1 MVHRRDKPI
10 IVACIPAYNEEKYI
24 AKVIVE
30 TKKYVDK
37 IIVCDDGS
45 RDLTAEIAR
54 ELGAI
59 VVKHQ
64 ENKGYGAAL
73 RTLFKK
79 ALELNPDIIVTLDA
93 DGQHNP
99 KEIPR
104 LVEPILK
111 GEADIVIGSR
121 FLGKTNQPKWRI
133 LGVKTIT
140 KTVRT
145 AFNINE
151 ITDAQSGFRAYK
163 ATIIKDII
171 PEDNTMAA
179 SIEILAKAKTKN
191 LRIKEVPTV
200 IISHRGAS
208 KQNPLM
214 HFATIIVRIIQFV
227 IEKHPLLLLS
237 LPGTI
242 VLIVSI
248 VLGLLFIQEYHTART
263 IDITLALATTIT
275 LVIGILLATI
285 GLIFYALARIKQ
297 YLELKTIE
305 CSYKQQE

>member
-1 MVHRRDKPI
+1 MHQDNRL

-59 VVKHQ
+59 VIRHQ

-79 ALELNPDIIVTLDA
+79 ALELDPDIIVTLDA
-93 DGQHNP
+93 DGQHDP

-121 FLGKTNQPKWRI
+121 FLGKTTQPKWRI
-133 LGVKTIT
+133 LGVKAVTR
-140 KTVRT
+140 TVKT

-151 ITDAQSGFRAYK
+151 ITDAQSGFRAYR
-163 ATIIKDII
+163 ASVVRDLI

-179 SIEILAKAKTKN
+179 SVEILAKARNKN
-191 LRIKEVPTV
+191 LRIKEVPVT
-200 IISHRGAS
+200 ITSHEDAS
-208 KQNPLM
+208 KHNPFYHL
-214 HFATIIVRIIQFV
+214 AVLIVGIIQLFT
-227 IEKHPLLLLS
+227 ERHPLLLLG
-237 LPGTI
+237 LPGLVGVIVSLIMMLQILLVYKETRI
-242 VLIVSI
+242 IDPILTTSVLILFTVGLLM
-248 VLGLLFIQEYHTART
+248 VALGL
-263 IDITLALATTIT
+263 
-275 LVIGILLATI
+275 V
-285 GLIFYALARIKQ
+285 FYAIARLKQ
-297 YLELKTIE
+297 YIQGLVFPSKKE
-305 CSYKQQE
+305 

>member
-1 MVHRRDKPI
+1 MYKEDKPV

-59 VVKHQ
+59 VVKHN

-79 ALELNPDIIVTLDA
+79 ALELDPDIIVTLDA
-93 DGQHNP
+93 DGQHDP

-121 FLGKTNQPKWRI
+121 FLGKTTQPKWRI
-133 LGVKTIT
+133 LGVKAVTR
-140 KTVRT
+140 TVKT

-151 ITDAQSGFRAYK
+151 ITDAQSGFRAYR
-163 ATIIKDII
+163 ASVVGDLI

-179 SIEILAKAKTKN
+179 SVEILAKARNKN
-191 LRIKEVPTV
+191 LKIKEVPVT
-200 IISHRGAS
+200 ITSHEDAS
-208 KQNPLM
+208 KHNPLY
-214 HFATIIVRIIQFV
+214 HLAVLIVGIIQLFT
-227 IEKHPLLLLS
+227 ERHPLLLLG
-237 LPGTI
+237 LPGLVSVIVSLVMMLRILLVYKETRI
-242 VLIVSI
+242 IDPILTTSVLILFTVGLLM
-248 VLGLLFIQEYHTART
+248 VALGL
-263 IDITLALATTIT
+263 
-275 LVIGILLATI
+275 V
-285 GLIFYALARIKQ
+285 FYAIARLKQ
-297 YLELKTIE
+297 YMQGLGSLGKKE
-305 CSYKQQE
+305 

>member
-1 MVHRRDKPI
+1 MYKEDKPV

-59 VVKHQ
+59 VVKHN

-79 ALELNPDIIVTLDA
+79 ALELKPDIIVTLDA
-93 DGQHNP
+93 DGQHDP

-104 LVEPILK
+104 LVEPIVK

-121 FLGKTNQPKWRI
+121 FLGKTTQPKWRI
-133 LGVKTIT
+133 LGVKAVTR
-140 KTVRT
+140 TVKT
-145 AFNINE
+145 AFNING
-151 ITDAQSGFRAYK
+151 ITDAQSGFRAYR
-163 ATIIKDII
+163 ASVVGDLI

-179 SIEILAKAKTKN
+179 SVEILAKARNKN
-191 LRIKEVPTV
+191 LKIKEVPIT
-200 IISHRGAS
+200 ITSHEDAS
-208 KQNPLM
+208 KHNPLY
-214 HFATIIVRIIQFV
+214 HLAVLIVGIIQLFT
-227 IEKHPLLLLS
+227 ERHPLLLLG
-237 LPGTI
+237 LPGLVSVIVSLIMMLRILLVYKDTRI
-242 VLIVSI
+242 IDPILTTSVLILFTVGLLM
-248 VLGLLFIQEYHTART
+248 VALGL
-263 IDITLALATTIT
+263 
-275 LVIGILLATI
+275 V
-285 GLIFYALARIKQ
+285 FYAIARLKQ
-297 YLELKTIE
+297 YMQGLVSLDKKE
-305 CSYKQQE
+305 

>member
-1 MVHRRDKPI
+1 MVHQGDKPI

-30 TKKYVDK
+30 AKKYVDK

-79 ALELNPDIIVTLDA
+79 ALELDPDIIVTLDA
-93 DGQHNP
+93 DGQHDP

-121 FLGKTNQPKWRI
+121 FLGKTTQPKWRI
-133 LGVKTIT
+133 LGVKAVTR
-140 KTVRT
+140 TVKT
-145 AFNINE
+145 AFNING
-151 ITDAQSGFRAYK
+151 ITDAQSGFRAYR
-163 ATIIKDII
+163 ASVVGDLI

-179 SIEILAKAKTKN
+179 SVEILAKARNKN
-191 LRIKEVPTV
+191 LKIKEVPIT
-200 IISHRGAS
+200 ITSHEDAS
-208 KQNPLM
+208 KHNPLY
-214 HFATIIVRIIQFV
+214 HLAVLIVGIIQLFT
-227 IEKHPLLLLS
+227 ERHPLLLLG
-237 LPGTI
+237 LPGLVSVVVSLIMMLQILLVYKETRVI
-242 VLIVSI
+242 DPILTTSVLILFTVGLLM
-248 VLGLLFIQEYHTART
+248 VALGL
-263 IDITLALATTIT
+263 
-275 LVIGILLATI
+275 V
-285 GLIFYALARIKQ
+285 FYAIARLKQ
-297 YLELKTIE
+297 YMQGLVSPSRKE
-305 CSYKQQE
+305 

>member
-1 MVHRRDKPI
+1 MYKEDKPV

-59 VVKHQ
+59 VVKHN

-79 ALELNPDIIVTLDA
+79 ALELDPDIIVTLDA

-121 FLGKTNQPKWRI
+121 FLGKTTQPKWRI
-133 LGVKTIT
+133 LGVKAVTR
-140 KTVRT
+140 TVKT

-151 ITDAQSGFRAYK
+151 ITDAQSGFRAYR
-163 ATIIKDII
+163 ASVVGDLI

-179 SIEILAKAKTKN
+179 SVEILAKAKNKN
-191 LRIKEVPTV
+191 LKIKEVPVT
-200 IISHRGAS
+200 ITSHEDAS
-208 KQNPLM
+208 KHNPLY
-214 HFATIIVRIIQFV
+214 HLAVLIVGIIQLFT
-227 IEKHPLLLLS
+227 ERHPLLLLG
-237 LPGTI
+237 LPGLVSVI
-242 VLIVSI
+242 ISLIMMLRILLVYKETRIIDPILTTSI
-248 VLGLLFIQEYHTART
+248 LILFTVGLLMVALGLVFYTIAR
-263 IDITLALATTIT
+263 L
-275 LVIGILLATI
+275 
-285 GLIFYALARIKQ
+285 KQ
-297 YLELKTIE
+297 YIQGLVSPSKKE
-305 CSYKQQE
+305 

>member
-1 MVHRRDKPI
+1 MHQDNRL

-59 VVKHQ
+59 VVKHN

-79 ALELNPDIIVTLDA
+79 ALELKPDIIVTLDA
-93 DGQHNP
+93 DGQHDP

-104 LVEPILK
+104 LVEPIVK

-121 FLGKTNQPKWRI
+121 FLGKTTQPKWRI
-133 LGVKTIT
+133 LGVKAVTR
-140 KTVRT
+140 TVKT
-145 AFNINE
+145 AFNING
-151 ITDAQSGFRAYK
+151 ITDAQSGFRAYR
-163 ATIIKDII
+163 ASVVGDLI

-179 SIEILAKAKTKN
+179 SVEILAKARNKN
-191 LRIKEVPTV
+191 LKIEEVPIT
-200 IISHRGAS
+200 ITSHEDAS
-208 KQNPLM
+208 KHNPLY
-214 HFATIIVRIIQFV
+214 HLAVLIVGIIQLFT
-227 IEKHPLLLLS
+227 ERHPLLLLG
-237 LPGTI
+237 LPGLVSVIVSLIMMLRILLVYKDTRI
-242 VLIVSI
+242 IDPILTTSVLILFTVGLLM
-248 VLGLLFIQEYHTART
+248 VALGL
-263 IDITLALATTIT
+263 
-275 LVIGILLATI
+275 V
-285 GLIFYALARIKQ
+285 FYAIARLKQ
-297 YLELKTIE
+297 YMQGLVSLDKKE
-305 CSYKQQE
+305 

>member
-1 MVHRRDKPI
+1 MVYKEDKPV

-59 VVKHQ
+59 VVKHN

-79 ALELNPDIIVTLDA
+79 ALELDPDIIVTLDA
-93 DGQHNP
+93 DGQHDP

-121 FLGKTNQPKWRI
+121 FLGKTTQPKWRI
-133 LGVKTIT
+133 LGVKAVTR
-140 KTVRT
+140 TVKT

-151 ITDAQSGFRAYK
+151 ITDAQSGFRAYR
-163 ATIIKDII
+163 ASVVGDLI

-179 SIEILAKAKTKN
+179 SVEILAKARNKN
-191 LRIKEVPTV
+191 LKIKEVPVT
-200 IISHRGAS
+200 ITSHEDAS
-208 KQNPLM
+208 KHNPLY
-214 HFATIIVRIIQFV
+214 HLAVLIVGIIQLFT
-227 IEKHPLLLLS
+227 ERHPLLLLG
-237 LPGTI
+237 LPGLVSVIVSLVMMLRILLVYKETRI
-242 VLIVSI
+242 IDPILTTSVLILFTVGLLM
-248 VLGLLFIQEYHTART
+248 VALGL
-263 IDITLALATTIT
+263 
-275 LVIGILLATI
+275 V
-285 GLIFYALARIKQ
+285 FYAIARLKQ
-297 YLELKTIE
+297 YMQGLGSLGKKE
-305 CSYKQQE
+305 

>member
-1 MVHRRDKPI
+1 MYEEDKPV

-59 VVKHQ
+59 VVKHD

-79 ALELNPDIIVTLDA
+79 ALELKPDIIVTLDA
-93 DGQHNP
+93 DGQHDP

-121 FLGKTNQPKWRI
+121 FLGKTTQPKWRI
-133 LGVKTIT
+133 LGVKAVTR
-140 KTVRT
+140 TVKT

-151 ITDAQSGFRAYK
+151 ITDAQSGFRAYR
-163 ATIIKDII
+163 ASVVGDLI

-179 SIEILAKAKTKN
+179 SVEILAKARNKN
-191 LRIKEVPTV
+191 LKIKEVPVT
-200 IISHRGAS
+200 ITSHEDAS
-208 KQNPLM
+208 KHNPLY
-214 HFATIIVRIIQFV
+214 HLAVLIVGIIQLFT
-227 IEKHPLLLLS
+227 ERHPLLLLG
-237 LPGTI
+237 LPGLVSVIISLIMMLRILLVYKETRI
-242 VLIVSI
+242 IDPILTTSVLILFTVGLLM
-248 VLGLLFIQEYHTART
+248 VALGL
-263 IDITLALATTIT
+263 
-275 LVIGILLATI
+275 V
-285 GLIFYALARIKQ
+285 FYAIARLKQ
-297 YLELKTIE
+297 YMQGLVSPSRKE
-305 CSYKQQE
+305 

>member
-1 MVHRRDKPI
+1 MMYKEDKPV

-59 VVKHQ
+59 VVKHN

-79 ALELNPDIIVTLDA
+79 ALELKPDIIVTLDA
-93 DGQHNP
+93 DGQHDP

-104 LVEPILK
+104 LVEPIVK

-121 FLGKTNQPKWRI
+121 FLGKTTQPKWRI
-133 LGVKTIT
+133 LGVKAVTR
-140 KTVRT
+140 TVKT
-145 AFNINE
+145 AFNING
-151 ITDAQSGFRAYK
+151 ITDAQSGFRAYR
-163 ATIIKDII
+163 ASVVGDLI

-179 SIEILAKAKTKN
+179 SVEILAKARNKN
-191 LRIKEVPTV
+191 LKIKEVPIT
-200 IISHRGAS
+200 ITSHEDAS
-208 KQNPLM
+208 KHNPLY
-214 HFATIIVRIIQFV
+214 HLAVLIVGIIQLFT
-227 IEKHPLLLLS
+227 ERHPLLLLG
-237 LPGTI
+237 LPGLVSVIVSLIMMLRILLVYKDTRI
-242 VLIVSI
+242 IDPILTTSVLILFTVGLLM
-248 VLGLLFIQEYHTART
+248 VALGL
-263 IDITLALATTIT
+263 
-275 LVIGILLATI
+275 V
-285 GLIFYALARIKQ
+285 FYAIARLKQ
-297 YLELKTIE
+297 YMQGLVSLDKKE
-305 CSYKQQE
+305 